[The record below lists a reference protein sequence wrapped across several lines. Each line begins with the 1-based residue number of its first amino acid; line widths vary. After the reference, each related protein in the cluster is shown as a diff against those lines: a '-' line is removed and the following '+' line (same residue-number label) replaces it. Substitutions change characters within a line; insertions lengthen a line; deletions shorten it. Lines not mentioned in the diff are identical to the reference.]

1 MGNHNNEKELI
12 SKLSSINDKLIDVC
26 NDINSY
32 INELKEDNINV
43 NKFSD
48 NDDISN
54 SNTICKKDSDSGDI
68 QIEQE
73 DYSYENPRMEP
84 EQKSSASLQ
93 KKGEVISE
101 SDELDEIIETL
112 VKKYGE
118 RHRYRL
124 DKCKLLIEKTG
135 FDAKSS
141 KTFIRQMKYMID
153 NDYTLTNTKLGSSV
167 LSEMISKY
175 FNTYFMN

>member
-1 MGNHNNEKELI
+1 MIDENEEKLI
-12 SKLSSINDKLIDVC
+12 SKLSSINDKLVDIH

-32 INELKEDNINV
+32 INELKEGKNV
-43 NKFSD
+43 GEFSD
-48 NDDISN
+48 IDDIGS
-54 SNTICKKDSDSGDI
+54 STTICKEGNCSGDI
-68 QIEQE
+68 QDEQE
-73 DYSYENPRMEP
+73 DYSYENSRMEP
-84 EQKSSASLQ
+84 EHESSSSLQ

-118 RHRYRL
+118 RHRNRL

-135 FDAKSS
+135 FDARSS
-141 KTFIRQMKYMID
+141 KTFISQMKYMID